1 MQELDIND
9 SSASNSSSSFE
20 TPLDQL
26 PPVPPRIT
34 NPPPR
39 NRRVSESLI
48 IIESDEKQQLKQ
60 QLNQQQQQKIQKQQL
75 LNYNNNLRIPAP
87 LPIVARSKPKPIIS
101 PSMQTAS
108 TPQSFANIRMA
119 FENNFVQNS
128 NSNSNSDNSIK
139 HSNGIKSSVH
149 RSQPFIEPPPSST
162 KQSNQLNNDHKMPEV
177 GYGFI
182 NILSSRFHHSIK

>member
-1 MQELDIND
+1 MDIND
-9 SSASNSSSSFE
+9 SSASNSLSSFE
-20 TPLDQL
+20 TPLEQL

-48 IIESDEKQQLKQ
+48 IIDSDEKQQ
-60 QLNQQQQQKIQKQQL
+60 QQQQRQQQQSHQHKQQS
-75 LNYNNNLRIPAP
+75 LNDNNNLRISAP

-128 NSNSNSDNSIK
+128 KKNSNSNSNSFNSIK
-139 HSNGIKSSVH
+139 QSNGIKPSVH
-149 RSQPFIEPPPSST
+149 RSQPFIEPPPLST
-162 KQSNQLNNDHKMPEV
+162 KQSNQLNNDHKMSEV
-177 GYGFI
+177 GV
-182 NILSSRFHHSIK
+182 